1 MRIAINGFG
10 RIGRSVFKLALENK
24 IDVVA
29 INDLTSPD
37 LLAHLLK
44 WDSVYGKYEKKIK
57 AKKNSLTVGDEEIII
72 FSEKDPSRLPWKKL
86 DIDTVVES
94 TGFFRDREGASK
106 HLRAGAK
113 KVLISAPAKD
123 PDITVVMG
131 VNEDK
136 LRKNHNIISNA
147 SCTTNCLA
155 PVVKILN
162 DAFKIRSG
170 FMTTVHAYTNDQRV
184 LDSPHK
190 DFRRARA
197 CAVSIIPTTTGAAKS
212 VVDVIP
218 ELKNRLDGLA
228 MRVPVADG
236 SVVDLA
242 VNVKMPVTVEKVN
255 GIFKKYAKG
264 KMKGILEYTEE
275 PLVSRDIIGNTHS
288 AIIDGLSTRVVEK
301 DFIKVLAWYDNE
313 YGYSNRMI
321 DILKIIGKFL

>member
-29 INDLTSPD
+29 INDLASPD

>member
-57 AKKNSLTVGDEEIII
+57 AKKNSLIVGDEEIII

-275 PLVSRDIIGNTHS
+275 PLVSRDIIGNPHS

>member
-255 GIFKKYAKG
+255 GIFKKYANG

>member
-57 AKKNSLTVGDEEIII
+57 AKKNSLIVDDKEIII

-275 PLVSRDIIGNTHS
+275 PLVSRDIIGNPHS

>member
-29 INDLTSPD
+29 INDLASPD

-255 GIFKKYAKG
+255 GIFKKYANG

>member
-57 AKKNSLTVGDEEIII
+57 AKKNSLIVGDKEIII

-275 PLVSRDIIGNTHS
+275 PLVSRDIIGNPHS